1 MESNLENLE
10 ISLDKNQEIVY
21 LNEKEKLNSKTI
33 KEKIDDIDETKK
45 EFSLQ
50 SSLED
55 DCNDSVL
62 TLNKDYDNESSQLGL
77 SSEEEL
83 ECNNEDN
90 KTHVNV
96 ESASVDNVNVEN
108 ELADNPKYK
117 EPESIDEEYNQLSS
131 ECNNGVNANEDLDKT
146 LSNLTLNTSNNTNY
160 VVNHH
165 GEKKE
170 ISLKIDTSIVEQQ
183 NKMQSI
189 NSASSTGSKFSN
201 FVPNFTSLFNTTKN
215 IRSFSS
221 MYFNKVNRISNAE
234 VLDSPTTTTAENG
247 DEEVAFLLARL
258 EEQNN
263 LLQNDPKNSN
273 FESLK
278 ANFQAIKNKEKDSDL
293 DWDFWGKVM
302 VDYEGVARKQTSLL
316 TKKIRQGIPD
326 SLRGTLWQLISKS
339 KNQELEQTYAELL
352 KENTTYEKIIRRDLS
367 RTFPDHEYFK
377 DSEGQGQ
384 ESLFNVMKV
393 YSLYDRSLGYCQGL
407 SFIVGPLL
415 LNMPD
420 EEAFCVLVR
429 LMEGYDMRG
438 LYTPNMEGLQLRL
451 YQFDQLLQDILPK
464 VARHLDNEGIRS
476 TMYASQWFMTLFAY
490 KFPLELVFRILDVL
504 FAEGYESIF
513 RIAFAL
519 LKKNQDFILEFE
531 FEALI
536 DFLKNGLFDIYD
548 DDISELIKDASD
560 IKISKRRF
568 DKLANHFIQMTKE
581 FDDNNQKIEFLKKEN
596 RELTTEIQKLHLAV
610 ESLSNENSILKNEV
624 EDCRFEE
631 AANKTL
637 IDALQK
643 QVEESEK
650 LVAHT
655 IRESRKQAEEEV
667 RIQMDVLIN
676 KNIDNT
682 RKNQEL
688 EDRVA
693 ELEQLLVDIKIKYAE
708 SEIEKEN
715 YQRKWENLKRF
726 IE

>member
-1 MESNLENLE
+1 MESNIENLE
-10 ISLDKNQEIVY
+10 ISLDRNLEIVFVDDS
-21 LNEKEKLNSKTI
+21 KENITKAKALAKSKFY
-33 KEKIDDIDETKK
+33 DADETKK
-45 EFSLQ
+45 EVSNL
-50 SSLED
+50 D
-55 DCNDSVL
+55 DCNDSIL
-62 TLNKDYDNESSQLGL
+62 TLNKDDDNDETQI
-77 SSEEEL
+77 SSESEFEN
-83 ECNNEDN
+83 NNEDN
-90 KTHVNV
+90 HTHVNV
-96 ESASVDNVNVEN
+96 ENQ
-108 ELADNPKYK
+108 ELETRKYK
-117 EPESIDEEYNQLSS
+117 EPEQIDDKEFVELSS
-131 ECNNGVNANEDLDKT
+131 KDNNVNNSNEDLDKT
-146 LSNLTLNTSNNTNY
+146 LSNLTLNNTDNTN
-160 VVNHH
+160 NNNNNKKQE
-165 GEKKE
+165 EKKQ
-170 ISLKIDTSIVEQQ
+170 ISLKIDTTSVIEQPT
-183 NKMQSI
+183 KSQSL
-189 NSASSTGSKFSN
+189 NSASSTGSKLSN
-201 FVPNFTSLFNTTKN
+201 LVPNFTTLFNSKG

-221 MYFNKVNRISNAE
+221 MYFNKVNRIANAE
-234 VLDSPTTTTAENG
+234 VLDSPTHTSADYG
-247 DEEVAFLLARL
+247 DDEVAFLLARL

-278 ANFQAIKNKEKDSDL
+278 ANFQAIKNKEKDTDL

-339 KNQELEQTYAELL
+339 KNQELEKTYAELL
-352 KENTTYEKIIRRDLS
+352 KENTTYEKIIRRDIS
-367 RTFPDHEYFK
+367 RTFPDHDFFK

-393 YSLYDRSLGYCQGL
+393 YSLYDKDLGYCQGL

-451 YQFDQLLQDILPK
+451 YQFDQLLNDILPK
-464 VARHLDNEGIRS
+464 VSRHLEHEGIGS

-504 FAEGYESIF
+504 FAEGYEFIF

-531 FEALI
+531 FDALL

-560 IKISKRRF
+560 IRISKRRL

-581 FDDNNQKIEFLKKEN
+581 FDDNNQKMEFLKKEN
-596 RELTTEIQKLHLAV
+596 KELTTEIQKLHLAV
-610 ESLSNENSILKNEV
+610 ESLTNENATLKNEI
-624 EDCRFEE
+624 EDYRFEE
-631 AANKTL
+631 TANKTL

-643 QVEESEK
+643 QIEESER

-655 IRESRKQAEEEV
+655 LRDSRKQAEEKV
-667 RIQMDVLIN
+667 RIELDVLIN
-676 KNIDNT
+676 KNIDTN

-693 ELEQLLVDIKIKYAE
+693 ELEQLLVEIKVKYAE
-708 SEIEKEN
+708 SEIEKDN

-726 IE
+726 MEK

>member
-1 MESNLENLE
+1 MESNIENLE
-10 ISLDKNQEIVY
+10 NTLNKNQEIVY
-21 LNEKEKLNSKTI
+21 VNDAKENLNSEILKD
-33 KEKIDDIDETKK
+33 KLYDIDETKK

-55 DCNDSVL
+55 DCNDSIL
-62 TLNKDYDNESSQLGL
+62 TLNKEYDNDSSQLSL
-77 SSEEEL
+77 NSEEEY
-83 ECNNEDN
+83 ECINEDN
-90 KTHVNV
+90 NTHVNA
-96 ESASVDNVNVEN
+96 ENSSIDNT
-108 ELADNPKYK
+108 KFK
-117 EPESIDEEYNQLSS
+117 EPEQIDEEYNVLTLEENDAVNSS
-131 ECNNGVNANEDLDKT
+131 EDLDKT
-146 LSNLTLNTSNNTNY
+146 LSNLTLNTTNNTNFII
-160 VVNHH
+160 NNNE
-165 GEKKE
+165 EKKE
-170 ISLKIDTSIVEQQ
+170 ISLKIDTSSIIGQP
-183 NKMQSI
+183 NKSQPI

-221 MYFNKVNRISNAE
+221 MYFNKVNRISNSE
-234 VLDSPTTTTAENG
+234 VLDSPTTTSAENG

-278 ANFQAIKNKEKDSDL
+278 ANFQAIKNKEKNSDL

-302 VDYEGVARKQTSLL
+302 QDYEGVARKQTSLL

-339 KNQELEQTYAELL
+339 KNQELEETYAELL

-367 RTFPDHEYFK
+367 RTFPDHDYFK
-377 DSEGQGQ
+377 DSEGPGQ

-393 YSLYDRSLGYCQGL
+393 YSLYDKDLGYCQGL

-464 VARHLDNEGIRS
+464 VSRHLENEGIRS

-676 KNIDNT
+676 KNIDTT

-693 ELEQLLVDIKIKYAE
+693 ELEQLLVDIK
-708 SEIEKEN
+708 
-715 YQRKWENLKRF
+715 
-726 IE
+726 

>member
-1 MESNLENLE
+1 
-10 ISLDKNQEIVY
+10 
-21 LNEKEKLNSKTI
+21 
-33 KEKIDDIDETKK
+33 
-45 EFSLQ
+45 
-50 SSLED
+50 
-55 DCNDSVL
+55 
-62 TLNKDYDNESSQLGL
+62 
-77 SSEEEL
+77 
-83 ECNNEDN
+83 
-90 KTHVNV
+90 
-96 ESASVDNVNVEN
+96 
-108 ELADNPKYK
+108 
-117 EPESIDEEYNQLSS
+117 
-131 ECNNGVNANEDLDKT
+131 
-146 LSNLTLNTSNNTNY
+146 
-160 VVNHH
+160 
-165 GEKKE
+165 
-170 ISLKIDTSIVEQQ
+170 
-183 NKMQSI
+183 
-189 NSASSTGSKFSN
+189 
-201 FVPNFTSLFNTTKN
+201 
-215 IRSFSS
+215 
-221 MYFNKVNRISNAE
+221 MYFSKANRFSGTE
-234 VLDSPTTTTAENG
+234 SLDSPTHSSIDYQ
-247 DEEVAFLLARL
+247 DEEVAYLLARL

-273 FESLK
+273 FESLR

-293 DWDFWGKVM
+293 DWDFWGKLI
-302 VDYEGVARKQTSLL
+302 VDYEGIARKQPSLL

-339 KNQELEQTYAELL
+339 KNHDLEETYAELL

-377 DSEGQGQ
+377 DSTGEGQ

-393 YSLYDRSLGYCQGL
+393 YSLYDKELGYCQGL

-451 YQFDQLLQDILPK
+451 YQFDQLLYDLLPK

-504 FAEGYESIF
+504 FAEGYDSIF
-513 RIAFAL
+513 KIAFAL
-519 LKKNQDFILEFE
+519 IKKNQDFILEFE
-531 FEALI
+531 FESLI

-548 DDISELIKDASD
+548 DDINELIKDASN
-560 IKISKRRF
+560 IKIPKRRL
-568 DKLANHFIQMTKE
+568 DKLANHFVQMNKE
-581 FDDNNQKIEFLKKEN
+581 FEDKNIMIDHLKREN
-596 RELTTEIQKLHLAV
+596 RELTTEIQRLHLAV
-610 ESLSNENSILKNEV
+610 ESLSNENSILKSEL
-624 EDCRFEE
+624 DDKKFEE
-631 AANKTL
+631 EANKTL

-643 QVEESEK
+643 QIEESEK
-650 LVAHT
+650 LVSHT
-655 IRESRKQAEEEV
+655 LRDSRKQAEEQV
-667 RIQMDVLIN
+667 RVELDVLIN

-726 IE
+726 LD